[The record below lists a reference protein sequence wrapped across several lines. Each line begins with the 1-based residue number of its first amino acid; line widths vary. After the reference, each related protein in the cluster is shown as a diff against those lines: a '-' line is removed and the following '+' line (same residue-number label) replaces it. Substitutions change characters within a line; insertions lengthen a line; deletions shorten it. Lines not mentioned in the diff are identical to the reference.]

1 MGIENRADRTN
12 GDHTVPADDTA
23 AAEVRTTVTVQEQL
37 PEAGDRDAAPLSR
50 AAIALL
56 RGVVF
61 RDRDEALWQAVL
73 RERVRLMD
81 YFQVIGLQL
90 FVDEADEYAYL
101 RQDESSGLPRI
112 MPRHPLGFSLSMML
126 VTLRKKLGEFDAAR
140 GDARL
145 IVTRDDLALSLRPYF
160 PPVTN
165 ETQFVTRID
174 RDIQQAVQMGF
185 LEPVGAE
192 AAYAVRP
199 LLRSF
204 VTAGWL
210 RDFEARLKEYEAY
223 GRQDCGEEEEK

>member
-1 MGIENRADRTN
+1 MEIEIGKQTVEAAD
-12 GDHTVPADDTA
+12 
-23 AAEVRTTVTVQEQL
+23 QETSS
-37 PEAGDRDAAPLSR
+37 LSR

-61 RDRDEALWQAVL
+61 RDRDEELWQAV
-73 RERVRLMD
+73 RKERVRLMD
-81 YFQVIGLQL
+81 YFRIIGLQL
-90 FVDEADEYAYL
+90 YVDEADEYAYL

-145 IVTRDDLALSLRPYF
+145 IVTREDLSLSLRPYF

-165 ETQFVTRID
+165 ETQFLTRID

-185 LEPVGAE
+185 LEPAGAE

-204 VTAGWL
+204 VTAEWL
-210 RDFEARLKEYEAY
+210 RDFETRLKEYEAY
-223 GRQDCGEEEEK
+223 GHQDGGEEAGK

>member
-1 MGIENRADRTN
+1 MGIENRDDRT
-12 GDHTVPADDTA
+12 VWEDT
-23 AAEVRTTVTVQEQL
+23 E
-37 PEAGDRDAAPLSR
+37 PEAGVTSSGEAAFSSDKEQADDAAPFAR

-61 RDRDEALWQAVL
+61 RDKDEALWQTVWK
-73 RERVRLMD
+73 ERVRLMD
-81 YFQVIGLQL
+81 YFRVIGLQL
-90 FVDEADEYAYL
+90 YVDEADEYAYL

-145 IVTRDDLALSLRPYF
+145 IVTRDDLELSLRPYF

-165 ETQFVTRID
+165 ETQFLMRVD

-204 VTAGWL
+204 VTAEWL

-223 GRQDCGEEEEK
+223 GQQDGGEEAVK

>member
-1 MGIENRADRTN
+1 MGIENRDDRAIWENAEPEVSVTSADEAVFPSDKERT
-12 GDHTVPADDTA
+12 AD
-23 AAEVRTTVTVQEQL
+23 
-37 PEAGDRDAAPLSR
+37 GAPLSR

-61 RDRDEALWQAVL
+61 RDKDEELWQTIWK
-73 RERVRLMD
+73 ERVRLMD
-81 YFQVIGLQL
+81 YFRVIGLRL
-90 FVDEADEYAYL
+90 YVDEADEYAYL

-145 IVTRDDLALSLRPYF
+145 IVTRDDLALLLRPYF

-165 ETQFVTRID
+165 ETQFLTRID

-185 LEPVGAE
+185 LEPAGAE
-192 AAYAVRP
+192 AAYVVRP

-204 VTAGWL
+204 VTAEWL

-223 GRQDCGEEEEK
+223 GQQDGGEEAGK